1 MATKKQDIK
10 TILERLQHDGK
21 LSPEAVVREAENPA
35 SPLHQ
40 HFEWDVSVAAHKFRL
55 IQAEALIKR
64 IKLRVRHQTE
74 KTVIPVY
81 VKDQGAIGSG
91 YVHLTRGDIMLNDA
105 YATLDAEIARI
116 RGNYSRGFGIA
127 ALLDRK
133 HPGLLDYFLAH
144 VFEILP
150 ARVAASLSSP
160 PPRHDDDKPSTGAK
174 PTT

>member
-1 MATKKQDIK
+1 MATKQDIK

-21 LSPEAVVREAENPA
+21 LNPEAVVREAENPT
-35 SPLHQ
+35 SPLHL

-64 IKLRVRHQTE
+64 IKLRIRHQTE

-81 VKDQGAIGSG
+81 IRDPTATGPG
-91 YVHLTRGDIMLNDA
+91 YIHLTRGDLALNDA
-105 YATLDAEIARI
+105 YASLDAEIARI

-133 HPGLLDYFLAH
+133 HPGLLDYFITH
-144 VFEILP
+144 CSEILP
-150 ARVAASLSSP
+150 ARAVARPGPSP
-160 PPRHDDDKPSTGAK
+160 KRNDKPSTA
-174 PTT
+174 PDANPDAP